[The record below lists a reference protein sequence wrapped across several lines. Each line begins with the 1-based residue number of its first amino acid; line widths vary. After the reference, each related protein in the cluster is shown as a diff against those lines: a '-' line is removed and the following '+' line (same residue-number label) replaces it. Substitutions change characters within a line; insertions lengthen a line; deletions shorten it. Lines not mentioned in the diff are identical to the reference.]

1 MIIYHGSDVIVQKPK
16 ILKSNRFLDFG
27 TGFYTTTNK
36 QQALRWAKKV
46 AKRNDTTIF
55 FVSIYAFNKKE
66 ADRKLRVLEF
76 KEPDEKWLD
85 FVQKNRNGIHTDDY
99 DIVSGPVAD
108 DNVYLSIKL
117 FETGVLNK
125 EETIK
130 RLKIRRLY
138 NQILF
143 HSEKSLEYCQ
153 YKTSLIPER

>member
-36 QQALRWAKKV
+36 QQAIRWAKKV
-46 AKRNDTTIF
+46 AKRNDTTVF
-55 FVSIYAFNKKE
+55 FVSIYEYNEKE
-66 ADRKLRVLEF
+66 AHKKLKILEF
-76 KEPDEKWLD
+76 KEADENWLD
-85 FVQKNRNGIHTDDY
+85 FVQKNRNGIRTEAY

-125 EETIK
+125 EETLK
-130 RLKIRRLY
+130 RLKIRKLY

-143 HSEKSLEYCQ
+143 HSEESLKYCQ
-153 YKTSLIPER
+153 YKESFTPER